1 MAIKRKQYLIDRPIQ
16 ITISLKFLI
25 IPLLILVIFAG
36 ILLSFVLTNGDYIA
50 QIAGNQ
56 DSLIEMF
63 ITTPTLM
70 DSNNEIV
77 VTGEK
82 TFRENLG
89 LLRAIKVNNYTLLY
103 FAIGLTILQA
113 IVLFVYGI
121 YITHKVAGPIYVM
134 RHYCKEIQNG
144 NTPQFRKLRGGD
156 LLVDFYNDFITT
168 INTLQDKDVS
178 KS

>member
-1 MAIKRKQYLIDRPIQ
+1 MAIQRKQYLIDRPIQ

-103 FAIGLTILQA
+103 FAI
-113 IVLFVYGI
+113 
-121 YITHKVAGPIYVM
+121 
-134 RHYCKEIQNG
+134 
-144 NTPQFRKLRGGD
+144 
-156 LLVDFYNDFITT
+156 
-168 INTLQDKDVS
+168 
-178 KS
+178 

>member
-16 ITISLKFLI
+16 VTISLKIVI
-25 IPLLILVIFAG
+25 IPLLLLVIFSG
-36 ILLSFVLTNGDYIA
+36 IVLIFVLTNGNYIA
-50 QIAGNQ
+50 KIVGNQ

-70 DSNNEIV
+70 NSNNEIV
-77 VTGEK
+77 VAGEK

-89 LLRAIKVNNYTLLY
+89 LLQAIKVNNYTLLY